1 MNLGTVH
8 SVFFIGI
15 GGIGMSALARYFR
28 HNGAKVAGY
37 DRTETALT
45 KQLVTEGMDVH
56 YQDSIELIPADAE
69 LVIYTPAIPKDQ
81 KQFNHLRDAAKV
93 PVLKR
98 SEVLELLTKDKFTI
112 AIGGSHGKTTVTS
125 MTAHVL
131 THSGYGC
138 TAFLGGIAT
147 NYHSNFISGNP
158 DVIVVEAD
166 EFDRSFLRLHPNI
179 AVITAVDT
187 DHLDI
192 YGSREAIEDTFVEF
206 VGKLQPDGMVIA
218 QQDVTILERIQDKQV
233 LTYGINDCADYQAK
247 NIKVSN
253 GKFEFQVGPK
263 EGFSFPISHFI
274 SLSMGGRHNVLN
286 ATAATAVAL
295 QLGIGMEKIADA
307 ISSFKGIQRRFEYI
321 INTPSL
327 VYIDDYAHHPEEIKA
342 CIGAARELYPNKRI
356 TAVFQPHLFSRTYD
370 LYPGFAE
377 SLQLADEVILLNI
390 YPARELPM
398 PGVTSQLILDAIQGT
413 EKALVEDADL
423 VAELVR
429 RQPEVL
435 LTIGAGDID
444 KQVDKI
450 KHSFT
455 LKNSAN

>member
-1 MNLGTVH
+1 
-8 SVFFIGI
+8 
-15 GGIGMSALARYFR
+15 
-28 HNGAKVAGY
+28 
-37 DRTETALT
+37 
-45 KQLVTEGMDVH
+45 
-56 YQDSIELIPADAE
+56 
-69 LVIYTPAIPKDQ
+69 VIYTPAIPKDQ

-98 SEVLELLTKDKFTI
+98 SEVLEILTKDKFTI

-147 NYHSNFISGNP
+147 NYHSNFIAGNP

-206 VGKLQPDGMVIA
+206 VGKLQNDGMVIA
-218 QQDVTILERIQDKQV
+218 QQDVTILPRIQDKKV
-233 LTYGINDCADYQAK
+233 LTYGINDGADYQAK
-247 NIKVSN
+247 NIAVSN
-253 GKFEFQVGPK
+253 GKFEFQVEPK

-274 SLSMGGRHNVLN
+274 SLGMGGRHNVLN

-295 QLGIGMEKIADA
+295 QLGISMDKIAAA
-307 ISSFKGIQRRFEYI
+307 ISSFQGIQRRFEYI
-321 INTPSL
+321 IKTPSL
-327 VYIDDYAHHPEEIKA
+327 VYIDDYAHHPEEIRA
-342 CIGAARELYPNKRI
+342 CISATRELYPNKRI
-356 TAVFQPHLFSRTYD
+356 TAVFQPHLFSRTND

-398 PGVTSQLILDAIQGT
+398 PGVTSQLILDAMQGT
-413 EKALVEDADL
+413 DKALVADNDL
-423 VAELVR
+423 VAELQR

-455 LKNSAN
+455 LKNQQH